1 MAENTFKTAVA
12 ETAATPTHYGESCQ
26 YGGNA
31 VVIIGGRAILARL
44 EDHGPTYE
52 RALSLSPWEALLD
65 AQDALERA
73 LLWQK
78 TLEYIRDITLGDPDS
93 KMQRLCK
100 FAVDALEGSED
111 HRRYLEAST
120 VDDSCMF
127 CGCKRGSCP
136 KFIKCHS
143 RQEPEPE

>member
-1 MAENTFKTAVA
+1 MKTDV
-12 ETAATPTHYGESCQ
+12 
-26 YGGNA
+26 
-31 VVIIGGRAILARL
+31 
-44 EDHGPTYE
+44 
-52 RALSLSPWEALLD
+52 
-65 AQDALERA
+65 LERA

-78 TLEYIRDITLGDPDS
+78 TLEYIRDITVFDPDS

-100 FAVDALEGSED
+100 FAVDALEGSEE

-120 VDDSCMF
+120 ASGSDDTCML

-143 RQEPEPE
+143 RQEPEPEF